1 MRLKIETNSKEKP
14 HHGPGTTQRPPEG
27 TQKGPGGETSA
38 PKIRQFCLEC
48 VGGIAQEVAT
58 CTGVKCPLWEMRFGN
73 HVTTQ
78 RKRDPDSLDRQKV
91 LARHREGK

>member
-1 MRLKIETNSKEKP
+1 MDLERLKDLP
-14 HHGPGTTQRPPEG
+14 RGPKKALEERPLR
-27 TQKGPGGETSA
+27 Q
-38 PKIRQFCLEC
+38 IRQFCLEC